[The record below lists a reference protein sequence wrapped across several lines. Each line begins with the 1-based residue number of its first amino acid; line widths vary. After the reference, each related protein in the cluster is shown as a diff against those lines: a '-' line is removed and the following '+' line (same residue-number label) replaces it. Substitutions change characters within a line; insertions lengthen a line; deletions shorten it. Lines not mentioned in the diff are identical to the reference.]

1 MIHYEVVFIGI
12 PRDLEIMLFQHRH
25 QKVLVIEDRTM
36 FQHHQNIDFQ
46 HPLVRTLYDISQDL
60 ETDASKTFEEHFA
73 FFEQVV
79 FGYEE
84 RARASYVEKKA
95 WLAEKG
101 VDFKSGKVQIKDN
114 KRLEL
119 SWLDRKEEL
128 SFDEAYLT
136 TKAYRSLD
144 RSNPFVYTFGD
155 LVHFQYLPKSIAV
168 EMDSLEALEIAY
180 LWARYG
186 SKVSVLITKNALQ
199 EVQSLYFRDGIRDR
213 LAEFG
218 IEFYPRTSKIE
229 LTDKVQHLELD
240 FISMNQP
247 TSLTVEAY
255 FVAGTPVD
263 LLPYYGQ
270 YETLNLLKT
279 DESEFFEL
287 HLNPPFVQI
296 GSPNLTEDLIVQKD
310 LIDLSYFQ
318 STFAFEGGMELTYN
332 KNTHRFNA
340 GTFYCKDA
348 RSIAEAF
355 QLIKQQKL
363 SLIDLAQAPNT
374 FSIFSIFKEFA
385 LDILNKLEGVV

>member
-12 PRDLEIMLFQHRH
+12 PRDLETRLFQHRH

-36 FQHHQNIDFQ
+36 YQHHQNIDFQ
-46 HPLVRTLYDISQDL
+46 HPLVRMLYDISQDL
-60 ETDASKTFEEHFA
+60 ETDVSKTFDEQFA

-84 RARASYVEKKA
+84 RARVSDAEKKA

-101 VDFKSGKVQIKDN
+101 VDFKSGKVHIKDN
-114 KRLEL
+114 KQLVL
-119 SWLDRKEEL
+119 SWLNRKEEFT
-128 SFDEAYLT
+128 FDEAYLT
-136 TKAYRSLD
+136 PKEYRSLEET
-144 RSNPFVYTFGD
+144 NPFVYTFGD
-155 LVHFQYLPKSIAV
+155 LVHFQYLPKAIAV

-218 IEFYPRTSKIE
+218 IEFYPRTTNIE

-247 TSLTVEAY
+247 NSLIVEAY
-255 FVAGTPVD
+255 FVAGKPID

-270 YETLNLLKT
+270 YEALHLLEVE
-279 DESEFFEL
+279 ESEFLEL
-287 HLNPPFVQI
+287 HLNPPFVQV
-296 GSPNLTEDLIVQKD
+296 GSPDLKDDLIVQKD
-310 LIDLSYFQ
+310 LTDLSYFQ
-318 STFAFEGGMELTYN
+318 SKFAFDGGIELTYN
-332 KNTHRFNA
+332 KKSNRFNA

-348 RSIAEAF
+348 RSVADVF
-355 QLIKQQKL
+355 QLIKNQKL
-363 SLIDLAQAPNT
+363 SLMDLAQTPSSFT
-374 FSIFSIFKEFA
+374 IVSIFKEFA
-385 LDILNKLEGVV
+385 QDILNKLEGEV